1 MTHKIPSLALDYPDL
16 PDDLFVVWS
25 HNEFTWPHPAR
36 WTAYLTDLRVH
47 VLRRSALFTMHP
59 ASAKRFA
66 TEHEAR
72 AWLEENE
79 RLRGFPYVE
88 IQVTTVAELKR
99 RRGFQ
104 S

>member
-1 MTHKIPSLALDYPDL
+1 MSRNVPSLAMDYPDL
-16 PDDLFVVWS
+16 PDDLFVIWS

-36 WTAYLTDLRVH
+36 WTAYLTDLRTH
-47 VLRRSALFTMHP
+47 ALRGSALFTVYP
-59 ASAKRFA
+59 ERAKCFA

-72 AWLEENE
+72 TWLKENE

-88 IQVTTVAELKR
+88 VQVTTVAELKR